1 MTQFISS
8 RETLERLCETDK
20 PKNARNGAAML
31 ALGTAFAGGTAL
43 TGYLGF
49 VKSTDSENP
58 YVHAVAIGTAV
69 LCDFVAIIS
78 GIVTAGAF
86 YDGISSFT
94 RPLMRGKD
102 DGNIYYRNNGFTR
115 RATRSDR
122 FYGRKVVPIE
132 SSDPDLT
139 KMPIYSS
146 YVLLNGVYVKDVK
159 VTMTKLAMT
168 FDPSTK
174 TESPNLKHSKVLETN
189 VQGCFYGKDI
199 DILANDEDMAK
210 KLADVPKYSPLY
222 VFGLYSGH
230 NQLFIEKFGEA
241 L

>member
-1 MTQFISS
+1 MANFLSS
-8 RETLERLCETDK
+8 KATLERLCETDK
-20 PKNARNGAAML
+20 PRNARNGAKML
-31 ALGTAFAGGTAL
+31 AIGTLTASGTAL

-58 YVHAVAIGTAV
+58 YVHAVAIGAAA

-78 GIVTAGAF
+78 GVVTAGAF

-122 FYGRKVVPIE
+122 FFGSKVIPIE
-132 SSDPDLT
+132 SNDDFVH
-139 KMPIYSS
+139 MPICNS
-146 YVLLNGVYVKDVK
+146 YVLLNGVYVKDTK
-159 VTMTKLAMT
+159 VTMNNLAMT
-168 FDPSTK
+168 FDPATR
-174 TESPNLKHSKVLETN
+174 TGVPDAKHSSVLETE
-189 VQGCFYGKDI
+189 VKGCFYGKDI
-199 DILANDEDMAK
+199 EIVANDEETAK
-210 KLADVPKYSPLY
+210 KLADVPQGTSIYA
-222 VFGLYSGH
+222 FGMYSGH
-230 NQLFIEKFGEA
+230 NQLMLEKFGEA